1 MQNLRT
7 CQQHWTMQKQ
17 GKILQ
22 ATSPAK
28 LVSHH
33 NQTQGRNRHKKHSS
47 LTRIGNPFDLRSPY
61 TPTYTLQTSTTV
73 LTASSNAIGSAS
85 VLIPNP
91 RTGDTTA
98 LQSSGKNALL
108 SCGRAISKERSGT
121 WKKEKGLHEKRVECQ
136 TAFVGI
142 QLVMATSGYDS
153 FIYIDFGPQFW
164 T

>member
-1 MQNLRT
+1 
-7 CQQHWTMQKQ
+7 
-17 GKILQ
+17 LQ

-33 NQTQGRNRHKKHSS
+33 NQIQGRNGHKKHGS
-47 LTRIGNPFDLRSPY
+47 LTQIGKPFDLRSPY
-61 TPTYTLQTSTTV
+61 TPTYTLQTSTTT
-73 LTASSNAIGSAS
+73 LTANSNATGSAS

-91 RTGDTTA
+91 RMGDTTA
-98 LQSSGKNALL
+98 LQSSGKNALS
-108 SCGRAISKERSGT
+108 SCERAISKERSGT
-121 WKKEKGLHEKRVECQ
+121 WKKGKGLHEKRVGCQ
-136 TAFVGI
+136 AALVGI